1 MTLEQRVAK
10 LERQNRWLR
19 TGGVVLI
26 AGVAFVFLI
35 AQAGERELPDLIA
48 NSLTLKDIDG
58 NVRGAFGPGPNG
70 SFALSLRDKSD
81 NLRGCFGL
89 GQDGPAGLDLF
100 DRDGRKRVAVEVLSM
115 QEDVPV
121 LWFIGEDGVVRA
133 ALALSGGMPV
143 LSLHD
148 KDNTT
153 RGAFWVGQD
162 GTPGLD
168 LRDEDGN
175 VTWQAPPKKE
185 TPK

>member
-133 ALALSGGMPV
+133 DSEHRWQSAQDLKRLRQGHKATAQTQISEQLKRSIGGSITWRYV
-143 LSLHD
+143 
-148 KDNTT
+148 
-153 RGAFWVGQD
+153 F
-162 GTPGLD
+162 PG
-168 LRDEDGN
+168 
-175 VTWQAPPKKE
+175 K
-185 TPK
+185 